1 MEKSVKSGRKIA
13 ALFWITLLIPSIVI
27 ALERLGLLEKLENVS
42 YDNRVRVLSALSRPS
57 DDIIVILLDEPS
69 IAWAQKNRSWGFPWP
84 RDAFGE
90 ITDYMRLS
98 NASAL
103 IFDVIF
109 SEPSLYSKNNESL
122 SAIAD
127 EIQALSSPD
136 SAVYSKARTLK
147 NAFTKDDDQIFAEA
161 LRRYKK
167 GVLATFFSSQ
177 ERSDDAAYALPEDLK
192 IPLFH
197 LNDALAVE
205 DEERLGVRFPIDKLL
220 RSTGALGSVSTKTES
235 DGIVRKT
242 AMYTLFD
249 GKAVPGLSSAALLLN
264 GAQKDIAFNKE
275 SGEIRWGKYIIPIDE
290 QGGALLKFRGSLDRY
305 QPYSAASILRSYE
318 AYKNGDEPELPPENF
333 EGRFVFFGYYAAGL
347 FDICATPIS
356 SAYPGMGVHI
366 TMLDNIL
373 QRDFIC
379 PTPLWFNCLLIAL
392 AAMLAAAVSLFI
404 SGIRLLLGVMLVILS
419 ALFAT
424 AYYGYYINWGMPL
437 AAPLFAAIF
446 AFLAAIIYNFITE
459 GSQKRFIKSAF
470 SQYLSP
476 LVIEQ
481 LLENP
486 EMLSLGGKRRE
497 ISIFFSD
504 IQGFTSISEKL
515 DPTRLTEFL
524 NDYLSMMS
532 AIILDSGG
540 TIDKYEGDAIIAFW
554 NAPLEIED
562 HAYKALNAAIECQS
576 RLEFKQEYFQRR
588 YGFQLMTRIGINT
601 GFAVVGNMGSKNRFD
616 YTMLGDSVNLA
627 ARLEGLN
634 KQFGT
639 YLMCSET
646 TYRKALTRGGVFARR
661 LADVAVVGKK
671 EAVIVYEPMR
681 EDTFRQK
688 KRIIEQFDAA
698 RELFYNR
705 RFAEA
710 LVIFNEIKDIDP
722 PSYSYAEQTKL
733 FLNNPQSFGGIWI
746 ASGK

>member
-1 MEKSVKSGRKIA
+1 MKKSVKSGKKIA
-13 ALFWITLLIPSIVI
+13 ALFWIALLVFFLT
-27 ALERLGLLEKLENVS
+27 AMLERLGLLEKLENVS
-42 YDNRVRVLSALSRPS
+42 YDGRVNMLSALSRPS
-57 DDIIVILLDEPS
+57 DDIIVVLLDEPS
-69 IAWAQKNRSWGFPWP
+69 IAWAQENRSWGFPWP

-103 IFDVIF
+103 MFDVIF
-109 SEPSLYSKNNESL
+109 SEPSLYSKNNETL
-122 SAIAD
+122 GAIAE
-127 EIQALSSPD
+127 EIQTLSLPNT
-136 SAVYSKARTLK
+136 AVYSKAQTIKEVLDR
-147 NAFTKDDDQIFAEA
+147 DDDRIFAQA
-161 LRRYKK
+161 LRQYKK

-177 ERSDDAAYALPEDLK
+177 ERSGGAAYTLPDNLD
-192 IPLFH
+192 IPVFNL
-197 LNDALAVE
+197 DGAPTI
-205 DEERLGVRFPIDKLL
+205 DGDERLGVRFPIEKLL

-235 DGIVRKT
+235 DGIVRR
-242 AMYTLFD
+242 AALYTLFD

-264 GAQKDIAFNKE
+264 GAQKDIAFNKGN
-275 SGEIRWGKYIIPIDE
+275 GEIRWGKYIIPVDE

-318 AYKNGDEPELPPENF
+318 AYKNGGEPELPPENF

-373 QRDFIC
+373 QQDFIR
-379 PTPLWFNCLLIAL
+379 PSPLWFNYLLIAL
-392 AAMLAAAVSLFI
+392 AAMLATAAPLFI
-404 SGIRLLLGVMLVILS
+404 GRVRLLLGVMFVVLL

-424 AYYGYYINWGMPL
+424 AYYGYYINWKIPL
-437 AAPLFAAIF
+437 ASPFFGALL
-446 AFLAAIIYNFITE
+446 AFLTAAVYNYMTE
-459 GSQKRFIKSAF
+459 GAQKRFIKSAF

-486 EMLSLGGKRRE
+486 QMLSLGGKRRE

-515 DPTRLTEFL
+515 DPTQLTEFL

-554 NAPLEIED
+554 NAPLTIED
-562 HAYKALNAAIECQS
+562 HAYRALSAAIECQS
-576 RLEFKQEYFQRR
+576 MLEIKQEYFQKR
-588 YGFQLMTRIGINT
+588 YGFKLMTRIGLNT
-601 GFAVVGNMGSKNRFD
+601 GLAVVGNMGSKNRFD

-639 YLMCSET
+639 YLMCSEN
-646 TYRKALTRGGVFARR
+646 TYKKALTHGEVFARK

-671 EAVIVYEPMR
+671 EAVAVYEPMR
-681 EDTFRQK
+681 EEAFRQK
-688 KRIIEQFDAA
+688 ERIIERFNAA
-698 RELFYNR
+698 RELFCCGR
-705 RFAEA
+705 LAEA
-710 LVIFNEIKDIDP
+710 LAIFNDIKDIDP
-722 PSYSYAEQTKL
+722 PSEKYAAQTEL
-733 FLNNPQSFGGIWI
+733 FLNDPQSFNAIWI
-746 ASGK
+746 ASSK